1 MAPLDPSNRSSRP
14 SSAGGGRRT
23 GDRRSDSRP
32 AANRRPALP
41 GAAKRLKAQSEG
53 GLSSRAIALL
63 VVLAT
68 LALGYAYPVRVYL
81 TQVGE
86 IDALTTSQATQRA
99 HIETLEEEKAKWDD
113 PAYVRIQ
120 VRKRLYWVQ
129 RGEIPLIPIWG
140 DTLDMGKPPAKPK
153 PDTWY
158 ETLLSSVD
166 AANG

>member
-1 MAPLDPSNRSSRP
+1 MAPLDPKSRP
-14 SSAGGGRRT
+14 SRPEVRRRT
-23 GDRRSDSRP
+23 ADSRSGARP
-32 AANRRPALP
+32 AAARRPALP
-41 GAAKRLKAQSEG
+41 GAAKRTKAQPEG
-53 GLSSRAIALL
+53 GLSTRAIALM
-63 VVLAT
+63 VILAA

-86 IDALTTSQATQRA
+86 IDALTKSQQTQRA
-99 HIETLEEEKAKWDD
+99 HIESLEEEAAKWDD
-113 PAYVRIQ
+113 PEYVRIQ

-140 DTLDMGKPPAKPK
+140 DTLDTGKPPAKPK

>member
-1 MAPLDPSNRSSRP
+1 V
-14 SSAGGGRRT
+14 
-23 GDRRSDSRP
+23 
-32 AANRRPALP
+32 P
-41 GAAKRLKAQSEG
+41 GAAKRLNAQQEG
-53 GLSSRAIALL
+53 GLSTRAIALL
-63 VVLAT
+63 VVFAA
-68 LALGYAYPVRVYL
+68 LALGYAYPMRVYL
-81 TQVGE
+81 TQVAE
-86 IDALTTSQATQRA
+86 IDALTKAQTTQRA
-99 HIETLEEEKAKWDD
+99 HIESLQEEAAKWDD

-140 DTLDMGKPPAKPK
+140 DTIDTGRPQALPK